1 MLRIFGGDRI
11 SKMMEMFQIDVDV
24 PIESGMLVSL
34 VLSCLAC
41 ADDFSDAKPLQSKI
55 KMEAS
60 PWKHLLLY

>member
-24 PIESGMLVSL
+24 PIESGMLVTP
-34 VLSCLAC
+34 VLSFLVCS
-41 ADDFSDAKPLQSKI
+41 DDPYAAKALQSKF

-60 PWKHLLLY
+60 PWEHLLVY